1 MNEMEQGDFLVHE
14 KVDTSAR
21 PHVVILGAG
30 PAGVGAAY
38 RLIQKGTARVTVIEQ
53 QSKAGGTAGSFELD
67 GVYCD
72 YGSHRLFAKLP
83 TEIMDDLRRLLGPD
97 LYYQV
102 RHGSIRL
109 RGHWIHFPLKP
120 MDLLLR
126 LPKSFTFGVMGDT
139 FRKLLPRRNSG
150 PQTFATILEQ
160 GLGKTICNDF
170 FFPYARKIW
179 GVEPEKLDTMAAQ
192 RRVTG
197 SSIGKIL
204 RKISS
209 QVPGLKPPGAGKFY
223 YARKGFG
230 QFTECLADEAQR
242 LGVDF
247 KFGARFLGVD
257 RDEDGRIK
265 AVRYQQGG
273 EVFEIPTKILWS
285 TIPISVLVQGVK
297 PEAPREVLEST
308 RSITYRGMILI
319 YIVLEQDRFG
329 KYDAYYFPEESIPVS
344 RLSEPKNFNNATEP
358 RGRTVLCAEVPSD
371 PGRPEWDMSD
381 KELGERLCEWMG
393 RAGLPVT
400 ARVSNVITRRLR
412 QAYPIYLQDY
422 ATHLSRMDD
431 WIGGVEGLLTFGRQ
445 GLFAHDN
452 THHALPMAY
461 AAADC
466 LSPEGIFD
474 HARWAECREQFK
486 SDAVED

>member
-1 MNEMEQGDFLVHE
+1 MNEMEQGDFVVQE
-14 KVDTSAR
+14 KVDLSAR

-30 PAGVGAAY
+30 PAGVGAAL
-38 RLIQKGTARVTVIEQ
+38 RLMQKGTARVTVIEQ

-83 TEIMDDLRRLLGPD
+83 PEIMDDLRRLLGPD

-126 LPKSFTFGVMGDT
+126 LPKSFALGVLGDT
-139 FRKLLPRRNSG
+139 AGKLLPRRSSG
-150 PQTFATILEQ
+150 TPTFATVLEQ
-160 GLGKTICNDF
+160 GLGKTICRDF

-179 GVEPEKLDTMAAQ
+179 GVAPEKLDIMAAQ

-204 RKISS
+204 RKISA
-209 QVPGLKPPGAGKFY
+209 QIPGLKPKHAGRFY
-223 YARKGFG
+223 YARRGFG

-242 LGVDF
+242 LGADF
-247 KFGARFLGVD
+247 KFGARFLGVE
-257 RDEDGRIK
+257 REDGRIK
-265 AVRYQQGG
+265 AVRYQLGG
-273 EVFEIPTKILWS
+273 EVYEIPTGIVWS
-285 TIPISVLVQGVK
+285 TIPINVLVQGVH
-297 PEAPREVLEST
+297 PEPPREVLDST

-319 YIVLEQDRFG
+319 YLELEQDRFG
-329 KYDAYYFPEESIPVS
+329 KFDAYYFPEESIPVS

-371 PGRPEWDMSD
+371 PGHPEWDMSD
-381 KELGERLCEWMG
+381 AELGERLCEWMG
-393 RAGLPVT
+393 RAGLPVS
-400 ARVSNVITRRLR
+400 ARVLKVVTRRLR
-412 QAYPIYLQDY
+412 QAYPVYLQDY
-422 ATHLSRMDD
+422 ATHLTRMDD
-431 WIGGVEGLLTFGRQ
+431 WINGVEGMLTFGRQ

-452 THHALPMAY
+452 THHALPMSY

-466 LSPEGIFD
+466 LSPEGVFD
-474 HARWAECREQFK
+474 RELWAECRQRFK